1 MCSLI
6 NGPKK
11 AKVGDD
17 IVARIMSHTSDFID
31 YNDDK
36 CFSNDGLYLL
46 SNVAVEEINNTNIK
60 KEKDRTSLTI
70 NNNNNNNNNNKNMKE
85 SFSDGWDVF
94 RCQISEEHRLKT
106 KFNNAEEFLYHW
118 LVELK
123 GCKENSRLRPLFM
136 NVKKFKWNN
145 MLTTVDYRS
154 LPNID
159 NSTKH
164 GLTKVV
170 YPLTDI
176 HVFYTDYLV
185 LYYYSYL

>member
-11 AKVGDD
+11 AIKVGDD

-70 NNNNNNNNNNKNMKE
+70 NSKKKNMKE

-94 RCQISEEHRLKT
+94 RFQISEEHRLKT
-106 KFNNAEEFLYHW
+106 TFNNAEEFLHHW

-123 GCKENSRLRPLFM
+123 GCKENSRLKPLFM
-136 NVKKFKWNN
+136 NVKKFKWNKKTQGLDN
-145 MLTTVDYRS
+145 FRTEAAARYKQLTYTQKALYRAIAKEYFRKKKS
-154 LPNID
+154 
-159 NSTKH
+159 
-164 GLTKVV
+164 G
-170 YPLTDI
+170 
-176 HVFYTDYLV
+176 
-185 LYYYSYL
+185 

>member
-11 AKVGDD
+11 AIKVGDD

-36 CFSNDGLYLL
+36 FFSNDGLYLL

-70 NNNNNNNNNNKNMKE
+70 NNNNKNMKE

-94 RCQISEEHRLKT
+94 RFQISEEHRLKT
-106 KFNNAEEFLYHW
+106 TFNNAEEFLHHW

-123 GCKENSRLRPLFM
+123 GCKENSRLKPLFM
-136 NVKKFKWNN
+136 NVKKFKWNKKTQGLDDFRTEAAARYKQ
-145 MLTTVDYRS
+145 LTYTQKALYRAIAKEYFRKKKS
-154 LPNID
+154 
-159 NSTKH
+159 
-164 GLTKVV
+164 G
-170 YPLTDI
+170 
-176 HVFYTDYLV
+176 
-185 LYYYSYL
+185 

>member
-1 MCSLI
+1 MCSQI
-6 NGPKK
+6 NHGLKK
-11 AKVGDD
+11 ADHNM
-17 IVARIMSHTSDFID
+17 ARIMSHTSDCI
-31 YNDDK
+31 DDK

-46 SNVAVEEINNTNIK
+46 SNVAVAAINNTNIK

-70 NNNNNNNNNNKNMKE
+70 NNSSNNNNNKNMKE

-94 RCQISEEHRLKT
+94 RFQISEEHRLKT

-145 MLTTVDYRS
+145 KSQTLDDFRTEASARYKQLTYTQKALYRAIAKEYFRKKKS
-154 LPNID
+154 
-159 NSTKH
+159 
-164 GLTKVV
+164 G
-170 YPLTDI
+170 
-176 HVFYTDYLV
+176 
-185 LYYYSYL
+185 

>member
-11 AKVGDD
+11 AIKVGDD

-36 CFSNDGLYLL
+36 RFSNDGLYLL

-60 KEKDRTSLTI
+60 KEKDQTSLTI
-70 NNNNNNNNNNKNMKE
+70 NNNNNNNNKKKNMKE

-94 RCQISEEHRLKT
+94 RFQISEEHRLKT
-106 KFNNAEEFLYHW
+106 TFNNAEEFLYHW
-118 LVELK
+118 LIVLK

-136 NVKKFKWNN
+136 NVKKVKWNKKTQALDDFRTEAAARYKQ
-145 MLTTVDYRS
+145 LTYTQKALYRAIAKEYFRKKKS
-154 LPNID
+154 
-159 NSTKH
+159 
-164 GLTKVV
+164 G
-170 YPLTDI
+170 
-176 HVFYTDYLV
+176 
-185 LYYYSYL
+185 

>member
-1 MCSLI
+1 MSSLI
-6 NGPKK
+6 NGPKN
-11 AKVGDD
+11 AIKVGDD
-17 IVARIMSHTSDFID
+17 IVARIMSHKSDCIE

-46 SNVAVEEINNTNIK
+46 SNVAVAAINNTNIK

-70 NNNNNNNNNNKNMKE
+70 NNNNNNNNMKE

-94 RCQISEEHRLKT
+94 RFQISEEHRLNT

-145 MLTTVDYRS
+145 KSQTLDDFRTEASARYKQLTYTQKALYRAIAKEYFRKKKS
-154 LPNID
+154 
-159 NSTKH
+159 
-164 GLTKVV
+164 G
-170 YPLTDI
+170 
-176 HVFYTDYLV
+176 
-185 LYYYSYL
+185 